1 MFRRLNFALVL
12 LSVSLA
18 PGARAAG
25 ETEDVPEPVDQA
37 VPLAEESAATE
48 IETETEAETE
58 TAVATEPLP
67 ETPTEDDVLREFDRF
82 RQLLEEENYDAA
94 DIAAKRVVQMS
105 IEIFGPQS
113 HETAKALN
121 NLAIVQHG
129 NKQYDAAIQNFT
141 AAIEILEVIED
152 RLNGQLVNPLKG
164 LGAAQLNNGRPD
176 LATRTFD
183 RATHITHVNEGPHN
197 YDQVEILE
205 SLAEANVRLG
215 DIEAARDVLDRI
227 HILNVRHF
235 ENDALGLLPSL
246 MRRASWQHRAGYYN
260 DERATYRRAIR
271 IIEESSGKEDPR
283 LLDPLIKLGESF
295 YYYEPITDG
304 SPRGMT
310 SSAELY
316 LKRAVRIVESAED
329 VPWLDDATVRLALA
343 DYYVFTDSH
352 NRARDRYQE
361 AWDILSAEE
370 DRLDMRDELMG
381 SPVPIWQEAL
391 PTHTTAAGEAT
402 RRPGETRTGTITVA
416 YKVSARGRVSS
427 ITTEANPPEFTVI
440 QRMVHREIRR
450 RVFRPQL
457 VDGTP
462 VDSDE
467 QFLRHEFTYL
477 QSELND
483 LREEAK
489 GDTSV
494 DEKT

>member
-1 MFRRLNFALVL
+1 MFRRLNLAVVL

-18 PGARAAG
+18 SGAQEAG
-25 ETEDVPEPVDQA
+25 ETGDVSEPLDPA
-37 VPLAEESAATE
+37 VP
-48 IETETEAETE
+48 
-58 TAVATEPLP
+58 VADV
-67 ETPTEDDVLREFDRF
+67 PTEDDVFREFARF
-82 RQLLEEENYDAA
+82 RQMLEEENYDEA

-121 NLAIVQHG
+121 NLAIVQHS

-141 AAIEILEVIED
+141 SAIEILEVIED
-152 RLNGQLVNPLKG
+152 RLNEQLVNPLKG

-176 LATRTFD
+176 LATRTLD

-235 ENDALGLLPSL
+235 EDNALGLLPSL

-271 IIEESSGKEDPR
+271 IIEESAGKDDPR
-283 LLDPLIKLGESF
+283 LIDPLLKLGESF

-304 SPRGMT
+304 SQRGMT

-352 NRARDRYQE
+352 NRARDRYAE

-370 DRLDMRDELMG
+370 DRLDMRNALMVD
-381 SPVPIWQEAL
+381 PTPIWQEPVPA
-391 PTHTTAAGEAT
+391 HTTAAGKEGY
-402 RRPGETRTGTITVA
+402 RPGETQTGTITVD
-416 YKVSARGRVSS
+416 YMVSARGRVSRIS
-427 ITTEANPPEFTVI
+427 TEADPPEFTEM

-450 RVFRPQL
+450 RVFRPQI
-457 VDGTP
+457 VDGIP
-462 VDSDE
+462 VDSGE
-467 QFLRHEFTYL
+467 QRFRHEFTYL

-483 LREEAK
+483 LRNQAEGNTTADEE
-489 GDTSV
+489 T
-494 DEKT
+494 